1 MYGSGA
7 TPIRSR
13 GRSMN
18 FSAIPRAQLTGKLLR
33 LPLSLLPGDMVVPVM
48 QGPIRGKKW
57 IVGSGNHGCW
67 LGSYEALKVKAFADA
82 LRGKRV
88 VYDLGANVGYYSLIA
103 SALVGRMGHVIAF
116 EPDVRN
122 ISLFRRHLSMNE
134 INNVQ
139 IVESAVSDQSGT
151 AGFYQ
156 EPGRSMGRLGDDGS
170 VSVRTVAL
178 DDFIRESGAP
188 APDVMKIDVEG
199 AEMRVLR
206 GAGHLLSELQP
217 LIFLATHSATLQQ
230 ECRTFLNSLG
240 YALVPIGSTSL
251 ETNDEL
257 IALPNSSP
265 ASVARV
271 SG

>member
-1 MYGSGA
+1 V
-7 TPIRSR
+7 
-13 GRSMN
+13 N
-18 FSAIPRAQLTGKLLR
+18 FSAIPRDRLTGKLLR
-33 LPLSLLPGDMVVPVM
+33 LPLSLLPGELVVPVM
-48 QGPIRGKKW
+48 QGPLRGKKW

-67 LGSYEALKVKAFADA
+67 LGSYEAQKVKAFADA
-82 LRGKRV
+82 LMGKRV

-103 SALVGRMGHVIAF
+103 SVRLGRIGHVIAF

-122 ISLFRRHLSMNE
+122 ISFFRRHLSLND

-139 IVESAVSDQSGT
+139 IVDAAVSDQPGT
-151 AGFYQ
+151 AGFHQ
-156 EPGRSMGRLGDDGS
+156 EPGRSMGRLSDDGS

-178 DDFIRESGAP
+178 DDFIRESHAP
-188 APDVMKIDVEG
+188 APEVMKIDVEG

-206 GAGHLLSELQP
+206 GAEHILCELQP

-230 ECRTFLNSLG
+230 ECRTFLSSLG
-240 YALVPIGSTSL
+240 YALVPIGSPSL

-257 IALPNSSP
+257 IALPQSSS
-265 ASVARV
+265 ASLARV